1 MDELLDLIFAWLQ
14 QRTHFTVEDQVYA
27 LPPAA

>member
-1 MDELLDLIFAWLQ
+1 LIFAWLQ
-14 QRTHFTVEDQVYA
+14 ERTHFTVEDQVYA